1 MAIKK
6 ISIIIPVYN
15 VEKYIV
21 QCINSAL
28 HQDLSENEY
37 EILIIDDESPDHSV
51 DLIRKKFDNIPSI
64 KIISQKN
71 KGLGGARNTGI
82 KNASGEYL
90 LFLDSDDFLLPNVLK
105 ELYELKSLKVWTS

>member
-21 QCINSAL
+21 QCINSTL

-37 EILIIDDESPDHSV
+37 EILIIDDESPDQSV
-51 DLIRKKFDNIPSI
+51 DLIKKQFYNIPSI

-105 ELYELKSLKVWTS
+105 EK